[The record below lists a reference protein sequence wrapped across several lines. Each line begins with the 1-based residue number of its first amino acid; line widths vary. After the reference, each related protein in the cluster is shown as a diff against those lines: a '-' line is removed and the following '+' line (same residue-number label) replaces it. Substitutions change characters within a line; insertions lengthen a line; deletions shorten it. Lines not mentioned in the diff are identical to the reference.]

1 MKKRLFIA
9 IKTKPELDQEIKTW
23 QIKHSKIAFRWIK
36 GQNLHITLIPPWY
49 EADEARAKA
58 SLNQIQ
64 GKIPKFKISFKKIES
79 TTNGKI
85 IWLTGDAPKEI
96 LDLKNTL
103 RDLLGIPKEN
113 RPFKM
118 HVTVGKINPKEILEK
133 TLDEK
138 FIFEEKVSEVV
149 LMQSQISNEG
159 ADYKIL
165 YKIKL

>member
-9 IKTKPELDQEIKTW
+9 IKTSTELNKKIKGW
-23 QIKHSKIAFRWIK
+23 QIKHAKLAFRWIK
-36 GQNLHITLIPPWY
+36 EQNLHITLVPPWH
-49 EADEARAKA
+49 EADEAMVKA

-64 GKIPKFKISFKKIES
+64 GKIPKFKISFKKIKL
-79 TTNGKI
+79 TTNKKF

-103 RDLLGIPKEN
+103 HELLEVPNEN

-118 HVTVGKINPKEILEK
+118 HVTVGKINPKEISEK
-133 TLDEK
+133 NVDEK
-138 FIFEEKVSEVV
+138 FIFEEKINEIV
-149 LMQSQISNEG
+149 LMQSHINNEG

-165 YKIKL
+165 HRVQL

>member
-9 IKTKPELDQEIKTW
+9 IKTSTELNQKIKGW
-23 QIKHSKIAFRWIK
+23 QIKHAKLPFRCIK
-36 GQNLHITLIPPWY
+36 GQNLHITLIPPWQ
-49 EADEARAKA
+49 EADEAIVKA

-79 TTNGKI
+79 TTNGKF

-96 LDLKNTL
+96 LDLKNIL
-103 RDLLGIPKEN
+103 HELLEIPNEN

-118 HVTVGKINPKEILEK
+118 HMTVGKINPKEILEK
-133 TLDEK
+133 NVDEK
-138 FIFEEKVSEVV
+138 FIFEEKISEIV
-149 LMQSQISNEG
+149 LMQSHINNEG

-165 YKIKL
+165 HKIKL

>member
-9 IKTKPELDQEIKTW
+9 IKTKPELSQEIKTW
-23 QIKHSKIAFRWIK
+23 QIKHSKQPFRWIK
-36 GQNLHITLIPPWY
+36 GQNLHLTLIPPWH
-49 EADEARAKA
+49 EADEAMVKA

-103 RDLLGIPKEN
+103 HETLEIPKKN

-118 HVTVGKINPKEILEK
+118 HVTVGKINSKEILEK
-133 TLDEK
+133 NLDEK
-138 FIFEEKVSEVV
+138 FIFEEKVNEIV
-149 LMQSQISNEG
+149 LMQSQINNEG

-165 YKIKL
+165 HRVQL

>member
-1 MKKRLFIA
+1 MKKRLFVA
-9 IKTKPELDQEIKTW
+9 IKTSTELDQEIKAW
-23 QIKHSKIAFRWIK
+23 QIKHAKLPCRWIK
-36 GQNLHITLIPPWY
+36 GQNLHVTLVPPWH
-49 EADEARAKA
+49 EVDEARVKA

-64 GKIPKFKISFKKIES
+64 EKITNFRISFKKIES

-103 RDLLGIPKEN
+103 HETLEIPKQN

-133 TLDEK
+133 NLEEK
-138 FIFEEKVSEVV
+138 FIFEEKINEIV
-149 LMQSQISNEG
+149 LMQSQINNEG

-165 YKIKL
+165 HKIKL